1 MEKKLNLVKVGL
13 VSLSTLI
20 VILFALDAVSIEF
33 LITFSLGLLA
43 LIVLATV
50 GAAVLNF
57 SENPKTGKSFLI
69 GIVALLIVFG
79 VSYGISTD
87 AIDVDSN
94 QVIAGSKAA
103 EAGIYTLYVLVF
115 IAIASLLYSSVK
127 RIFS

>member
-1 MEKKLNLVKVGL
+1 MEKKLNLIKVGL
-13 VSLSTLI
+13 VSLSTLV

-33 LITFSLGLLA
+33 LITFSLGLLT

-57 SENPKTGKSFLI
+57 SENPKTGKAFLI

-79 VSYGISTD
+79 ISYGISTD
-87 AIDVDSN
+87 VVDSESN

-103 EAGIYTLYVLVF
+103 EAGIYTLYAVVF
-115 IAIASLLYSSVK
+115 VAIGSLLYSSVK